1 MMQKKG
7 FGRFN
12 NGYEG
17 LIRAARTYIRSRF
30 FSQVVKILSGNLRD
44 NHLMTEVMSFWI
56 QTELKPTSG

>member
-17 LIRAARTYIRSRF
+17 LIRAARTYIRSSF
-30 FSQVVKILSGNLRD
+30 FHQVVKILSGNLRD